1 MKQKLSFHLILFIML
16 VADVSLVQAQL
27 PAELQ
32 TPELVSINRMPMRN
46 NAFAYENMELA
57 RQRNREISANF
68 FSLNGSWK
76 FN

>member
-32 TPELVSINRMPMRN
+32 TPELVLWTAN
-46 NAFAYENMELA
+46 N
-57 RQRNREISANF
+57 
-68 FSLNGSWK
+68 
-76 FN
+76 